1 MRRPGQQLGEPLAE
15 RLGTPRGRHAQ
26 AGRRV
31 WSGRPSRAPPLCFWP
46 TIESERQHGDNG
58 DAEHLAGHVTHV
70 HVVEHRGGRGASG
83 HPHHEHVRVAGQYAV
98 VLERVPQ
105 GVTAYGAQRAPGPP
119 LHRLR
124 EVRPEAL
131 CDLAQ
136 RGAGVRVA
144 ACGEGHVEDVRLARG
159 QLEPE
164 AAG

>member
-1 MRRPGQQLGEPLAE
+1 M
-15 RLGTPRGRHAQ
+15 
-26 AGRRV
+26 
-31 WSGRPSRAPPLCFWP
+31 
-46 TIESERQHGDNG
+46 
-58 DAEHLAGHVTHV
+58 VTMGMLNISPAML
-70 HVVEHRGGRGASG
+70 RKSTSSNTGGGRGASG
-83 HPHHEHVRVAGQYAV
+83 HPHHEHVRVAGQEAV
-98 VLERVPQ
+98 VLIRVPQ

-136 RGAGVRVA
+136 RGAGARVPA
-144 ACGEGHVEDVRLARG
+144 GGEGHVEDVRLARG